1 MQKCTYMKRARTKNS
16 SFYLIRMQ
24 YDLYG
29 RNNLIFSSFWLR
41 TQNEILQN
49 KITLKLL
56 FLLFRTPFLFDVM
69 LCPTKKNIM

>member
-1 MQKCTYMKRARTKNS
+1 MQKCTYMKRARTKHS

-24 YDLYG
+24 YDVYG
-29 RNNLIFSSFWLR
+29 RNKFLFSSFWLQ

-56 FLLFRTPFLFDVM
+56 VLLFRTYVLFDV
-69 LCPTKKNIM
+69 ID